1 VISFKLSCTSDK
13 IWNYTELIKYLVL
26 NQQKEIKLRLEPEAI
41 CLYNLGLYDILDCFE
56 FKNVEILTQNPIESH
71 NKYKIIKQN
80 SFNWFEETYSID
92 TTLHTWNQT
101 KIFYC
106 LFGRPTASRL
116 GICAH
121 LYKNYKNKSHLHF
134 SASLIDDELI
144 QIELDKL
151 LLYDITSIE
160 SAGILIK
167 QLPLLL
173 SSTELYTKFNGYNFN
188 DPLTQFYK
196 DIFVDIL
203 AESHVAGTTFYPT
216 EKTARPMWLKKPF
229 IIFASKNYLDYLHQ
243 MGFRTFADFW
253 SENYD
258 GYEGRDRYTM
268 ILQLIDFLAKKTNEE
283 LEQMYLNM
291 QYTLDHNYNL
301 LSTQSYN
308 RDIKL
313 IN

>member
-1 VISFKLSCTSDK
+1 M
-13 IWNYTELIKYLVL
+13 L
-26 NQQKEIKLRLEPEAI
+26 NQQKEIRLRLDPEAI

-56 FKNVEILTQNPIESH
+56 FKNVEILTQNSIESH
-71 NKYKIIKQN
+71 NKYKIIKKN
-80 SFNWFEETYSID
+80 SFNWFEQIPVID
-92 TTLHTWNQT
+92 PNLHTWNKN

-116 GICAH
+116 GLCSH

-134 SASLIDDELI
+134 SATTDQDELI

-151 LLYDITSIE
+151 LTYDVSCIE
-160 SAGILIK
+160 PVGTLIN

-173 SSTELYTKFNGYNFN
+173 SSSELYTATDGYNFN

-253 SENYD
+253 PEHYD

-268 ILQLIDFLAKKTNEE
+268 VLQLIDFLATKTNEE
-283 LEQMYLNM
+283 LEQMYLDM

-308 RDIKL
+308 KDIKL